1 MRSPGTGAFVL
12 KKENMPVSL
21 TLGRSERLK
30 SRKLIGRVFEKGR
43 KMNQGSLRVHYILD
57 RSAAAEKELQVGVT
71 VSSKTFRKA
80 TDRNRIKRLLREAW
94 RLQKNEL
101 REMVKSQGQ
110 LLVFIIYT
118 GKEMASFDRISEDI
132 RSVISHFVS
141 QLK

>member
-1 MRSPGTGAFVL
+1 
-12 KKENMPVSL
+12 MPVSQ

-30 SRKLIGRVFEKGR
+30 SRKLIGRVFEQGM

-57 RSAAAEKELQVGVT
+57 KSDTVDKELQVGVT

-80 TDRNRIKRLLREAW
+80 TDRNRIKRMLREAW

-101 REMVKSQGQ
+101 RELVRSQGQ

-118 GKEMASFDRISEDI
+118 GKEMPAFDRISEEI
-132 RSVISHFVS
+132 RSVISHLGSRVKKS
-141 QLK
+141 A

>member
-1 MRSPGTGAFVL
+1 
-12 KKENMPVSL
+12 MPVSQ

-30 SRKLIGRVFEKGR
+30 SRKLIGRVFEQGM

-57 RSAAAEKELQVGVT
+57 KSDTVDKELQVGVT

-80 TDRNRIKRLLREAW
+80 TDRNRIKRMLREAW

-101 REMVKSQGQ
+101 RELVKSQGQ

-118 GKEMASFDRISEDI
+118 GKEMPAFDRISEEI
-132 RSVISHFVS
+132 RSVISHLGSRVKKS
-141 QLK
+141 A